1 MNIRNTES
9 LSSRYRWAASI
20 AIGLLALASA
30 ATGWAAGYERK
41 DVMFTSQGLK
51 CAAWYYVPNGLKEGE
66 KRPAIVMAHGFSAV
80 KEMLLDNFAS
90 KFANAGFVVTVFD
103 YRFFGGSEGEPRA
116 QLL

>member
-1 MNIRNTES
+1 M
-9 LSSRYRWAASI
+9 A
-20 AIGLLALASA
+20 LLVLTSA
-30 ATGWAAGYERK
+30 WTAWAAGYERK

-80 KEMLLDNFAS
+80 KEMYLDNFAS

-116 QLL
+116 Q